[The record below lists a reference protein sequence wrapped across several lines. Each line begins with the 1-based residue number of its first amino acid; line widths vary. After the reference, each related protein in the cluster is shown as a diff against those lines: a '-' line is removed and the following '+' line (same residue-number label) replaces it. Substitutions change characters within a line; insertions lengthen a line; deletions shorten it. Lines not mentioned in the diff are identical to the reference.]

1 MIINYLKTKIP
12 ILFFLFIFLLI
23 NGDASF
29 AIPRLLDREGKG
41 TVMVVFI
48 NKKGAEDYL
57 EYAENILKGKLKE
70 NNFKIMNPEITE
82 KLKKDRILWE
92 AIKNA
97 NASAMAKISTE
108 FGADILIRGNLS
120 VESNERFAGSWEGMA
135 SLDITAIDT
144 KTAEE
149 IETLN
154 SEPMGSTENPAPM
167 EDSSLSAKQ
176 MAIKK
181 AIDDILRKMGVST
194 DVVLTQLTTISPVF
208 YTTFPSEA
216 GEIQDIAFS
225 PDSRFMAVACES
237 AIKIWNIEEKT
248 LIRTIIAMKEYNGK
262 ATSLT
267 FNREGNIL
275 AATASSGDVY
285 LWNMQGGD
293 TKKISRAHSSGA
305 WAIDFS
311 PDSRILATGGGDGII
326 RLWESSTGTK
336 IGEMGRHQK
345 RIHSIA
351 FDTNGRYVITGSDDL
366 TIRYWD
372 VNTKKETRAFNEP
385 MDRLLTAAF
394 SPDRSLIAYGAK
406 TIEIDLMRNRRED
419 KEYVRL
425 RDAISGRD
433 IFTFEGHIKDI
444 TSISF
449 LPGKRFIVSS
459 SLDKTIKI
467 WDVEKRG
474 EVTSLEQNDYIY
486 AIDTSRDGK
495 WLAAGGRDRLVTVW
509 RLK

>member
-1 MIINYLKTKIP
+1 MTTKYLKAKILALLT
-12 ILFFLFIFLLI
+12 LFVFA
-23 NGDASF
+23 NGDTSLASL
-29 AIPRLLDREGKG
+29 RLLDMTEKR
-41 TVMVVFI
+41 TIMVVFI

-70 NNFKIMNPEITE
+70 SKFKIMNPEITE
-82 KLKKDRILWE
+82 KLKKDRLLWE

-97 NASAMAKISTE
+97 SASAMVKISTE

-135 SLDITAIDT
+135 SLDITAINT

-149 IETLN
+149 IEALN

-194 DVVLTQLTTISPVF
+194 EAVLTQLTTISPVF
-208 YTTFPSEA
+208 YITFPSEA

-225 PDSRFMAVACES
+225 PDSRFMAVACEL
-237 AIKIWNIEEKT
+237 AIKIWDVNERT
-248 LIRTIIAMKEYNGK
+248 LRRTIKEYNGK
-262 ATSLT
+262 ATSLA
-267 FNREGNIL
+267 FNKEGNIL
-275 AATASSGDVY
+275 ASTTTYGDIY
-285 LWNMQGGD
+285 LWNLGGGD
-293 TKKISRAHSSGA
+293 AKKISRGHSSGA

-326 RLWESSTGTK
+326 RLWEASTGTK
-336 IGEMGRHQK
+336 IGEMGRHTK
-345 RIHSIA
+345 KIHSIA
-351 FDTNGRYVITGSDDL
+351 FDTNGRNVITASDDL

-372 VNTKKETRAFNEP
+372 VNTKKEVRAFNEP

-459 SLDKTIKI
+459 SMDKTIKI

-474 EVTSLEQNDYIY
+474 EVTSLEQNDYVY
-486 AIDTSRDGK
+486 AVDTSRDGK
-495 WLAAGGRDRLVTVW
+495 WLAAGGRDRVVTIW
-509 RLK
+509 RLR